1 MAATATAQDENNGG
15 NTVSALRKNGG
26 FEIVRDDAMPNGN
39 PEGKIV
45 DPQGNTLAPVH
56 PTLMGRLDA
65 RTKEEITLSKGTL
78 WLLGATVV
86 IVNLAFLFGGSLLG
100 WARED
105 QSQKEQLNSVQS
117 QMTETRDDVKELNNK
132 FDQIQKSLQE
142 QALRDARKQ
151 GYELKAAEGAHGK

>member
-1 MAATATAQDENNGG
+1 MSAAVRKENGHG
-15 NTVSALRKNGG
+15 W
-26 FEIVRDDAMPNGN
+26 EIVPPIPKPEENL
-39 PEGKIV
+39 EGKLY
-45 DPQGNTLAPVH
+45 DPQGNTVSPAAS
-56 PTLMGRLDA
+56 TFMGRLDA

-78 WLLGATVV
+78 WLLGAAVV

-117 QMTETRDDVKELNNK
+117 QMAETRDDVKSLNEK
-132 FDQIQKSLQE
+132 FDKIEEKLND

>member
-1 MAATATAQDENNGG
+1 MSA
-15 NTVSALRKNGG
+15 ALRKENGHG
-26 FEIVRDDAMPNGN
+26 YEHLREIPKPIGN

-45 DPQGNTLAPVH
+45 DPQGNTVSPAF
-56 PTLMGRLDA
+56 PTLMARLDA

-78 WLLGATVV
+78 WLLGAAVV

-105 QSQKEQLNSVQS
+105 QAQKEQLSTVSAEVKQ
-117 QMTETRDDVKELNNK
+117 TRDDVKDLNRK
-132 FDQIQKSLQE
+132 FDDIQKTLQE
-142 QALRDARKQ
+142 RAIQDARKQ